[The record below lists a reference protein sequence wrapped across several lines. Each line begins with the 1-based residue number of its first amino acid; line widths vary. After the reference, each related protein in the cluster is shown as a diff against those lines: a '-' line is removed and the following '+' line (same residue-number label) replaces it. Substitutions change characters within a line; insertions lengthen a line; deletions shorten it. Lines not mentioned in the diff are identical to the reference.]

1 MKGTKGILQE
11 DKKNKL
17 RIEINIFMN
26 SFCHIRMLKR
36 NILSKLMRRIEPKRT
51 QFFKIPI
58 NQRNLILL
66 PLGLLFY

>member
-26 SFCHIRMLKR
+26 SF
-36 NILSKLMRRIEPKRT
+36 
-51 QFFKIPI
+51 
-58 NQRNLILL
+58 
-66 PLGLLFY
+66 